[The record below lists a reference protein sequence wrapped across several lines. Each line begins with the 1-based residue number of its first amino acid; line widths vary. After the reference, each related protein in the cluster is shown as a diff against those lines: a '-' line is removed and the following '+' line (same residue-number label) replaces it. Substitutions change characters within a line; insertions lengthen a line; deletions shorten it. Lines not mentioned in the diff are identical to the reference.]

1 MGKNLTQASDDDAE
15 YHSNFNEREEY
26 DADECEC
33 PTDEGLGGSDR
44 AGPRHAPELQAR
56 AAVALGSTQK
66 MQAGFP
72 VKTPEEFDKTAQVPR
87 ALPPNVL
94 SRKFHLLASNLR
106 SSMRTCSQIAAI
118 LLSQRA
124 IDLPKDIENL
134 LALEELEGNEPM
146 DTVVQPTEVNE
157 HQLKDSSITAM
168 QEVEKGAAE
177 RAAHQVDEEVPLDEM
192 PGGVV
197 DSSAARCAAAACVS
211 DLGVVD
217 FSEHGHV
224 RAGTIKTRAY
234 DALREK
240 MKQHL
245 TEEQTLL
252 MAQVQPICKLQN
264 ATLCEGL
271 ALVSSGGELMLY
283 RAILMDTG
291 ANCNIIS
298 IAVVRRL
305 GLTVYEASTG
315 AKVTRCDN
323 SPTKFT
329 HYCHVD
335 VILAAGTPHMTLH
348 RLHAFVTFEPENSWD
363 LLVIL
368 PLVDMTPPKRPNSAR
383 RVGPIVRLTTEIF
396 GQDLVC
402 GWPSHRPPSAEEE
415 RIAASGVRSEHIDDI
430 DAYSTKEPGELPP
443 AALQQR
449 ARTWTCPMDERRR
462 SVLPLLAS
470 TSREESE
477 RILERFCANPLP
489 WDEGGRVRRW
499 DNRASDVTPE
509 YRWKNQRLYRDRN
522 DIARLCHI
530 VPILRKKWVREDQLK
545 WPNWLGIDQKLYPD
559 EESGKWAFSDSYTT
573 HIPSNKRNVVYPRD
587 GPMLDTSRLKM
598 LQNKVQAL
606 QKYPSGEVTGTLMW
620 DLKKRVFCV
629 QPDTA
634 AQYIDLMQS
643 TLDHASVYNS
653 EELLQELQFPHWYE
667 HAGVWEYQL
676 LRYLQPVDM
685 ELLREGIYEAWR
697 RNGQDRLPLELVQ
710 LEPNSKFCPVEDGL
724 GGGGRVFADNASA
737 QEYLHLGEGRKM
749 LKCAGT
755 RESGLAAIRAD
766 AVRRP
771 PPPQAKRRV
780 PLPSAPAAGAGPS
793 RATAGPSRARS
804 LDRERLA
811 LSRSPPR
818 GAPMGSPTPSPTS
831 SADIMADDIRGSPP
845 PPAPAAAAGDPRM
858 RSLAH
863 LEPGHP
869 FRRAQH
875 LMSCWGRYHA
885 TR

>member
-1 MGKNLTQASDDDAE
+1 MGCLTC
-15 YHSNFNEREEY
+15 ERVME
-26 DADECEC
+26 
-33 PTDEGLGGSDR
+33 T
-44 AGPRHAPELQAR
+44 
-56 AAVALGSTQK
+56 
-66 MQAGFP
+66 
-72 VKTPEEFDKTAQVPR
+72 
-87 ALPPNVL
+87 
-94 SRKFHLLASNLR
+94 
-106 SSMRTCSQIAAI
+106 
-118 LLSQRA
+118 
-124 IDLPKDIENL
+124 
-134 LALEELEGNEPM
+134 
-146 DTVVQPTEVNE
+146 
-157 HQLKDSSITAM
+157 
-168 QEVEKGAAE
+168 
-177 RAAHQVDEEVPLDEM
+177 
-192 PGGVV
+192 
-197 DSSAARCAAAACVS
+197 RCAAAACVS

-224 RAGTIKTRAY
+224 RAGTIKPRAY

-240 MKQHL
+240 MKHHL

-335 VILAAGTPHMTLH
+335 VILAAGTPRMTLH
-348 RLHAFVTFEPENSWD
+348 RLYAFVAFEPENSWD
-363 LLVIL
+363 LLVGTGPLKNSLMIDIKLGSGVAVSHAPSVLGMDTQVML

-383 RVGPIVRLTTEIF
+383 RVDPIVCLTTEIF

-430 DAYSTKEPGELPP
+430 EASPVPSPSPSPSEPGELPP
-443 AALQQR
+443 AALRQR
-449 ARTWTCPMDERRR
+449 ARTWTCPIDERRR
-462 SVLPLLAS
+462 SVLPLLVS
-470 TSREESE
+470 TSQEESE

-489 WDEGGRVRRW
+489 WEGGR
-499 DNRASDVTPE
+499 
-509 YRWKNQRLYRDRN
+509 
-522 DIARLCHI
+522 
-530 VPILRKKWVREDQLK
+530 KWVREDQLK
-545 WPNWLGIDQKLYPD
+545 WPNWLGIDQKLYQD
-559 EESGKWAFSDSYTT
+559 EEGDKWAFSDSYTT
-573 HIPSNKRNVVYPRD
+573 HIPSNKRNVIYPRD
-587 GPMLDTSRLKM
+587 GPMMLNTSRLKM

-620 DLKKRVFCV
+620 DLKKRVVCV

-634 AQYIDLMQS
+634 AQY
-643 TLDHASVYNS
+643 
-653 EELLQELQFPHWYE
+653 
-667 HAGVWEYQL
+667 
-676 LRYLQPVDM
+676 LQPVDM
-685 ELLREGIYEAWR
+685 EPLRDGIYDSWQR
-697 RNGQDRLPLELVQ
+697 HGQDRLPLELVQ
-710 LEPNSKFCPVEDGL
+710 LEPNSKFYPVEDGL

-771 PPPQAKRRV
+771 PPPQAKRRASS
-780 PLPSAPAAGAGPS
+780 PSAPAAGAGPS
-793 RATAGPSRARS
+793 RATAGPSRARI
-804 LDRERLA
+804 A
-811 LSRSPPR
+811 VARSP
-818 GAPMGSPTPSPTS
+818 
-831 SADIMADDIRGSPP
+831 
-845 PPAPAAAAGDPRM
+845 AA
-858 RSLAH
+858 
-863 LEPGHP
+863 
-869 FRRAQH
+869 
-875 LMSCWGRYHA
+875 
-885 TR
+885 